1 MLKKSLRLL
10 STIFAVWSFQTGLA
24 YSNQIK
30 IIMLGDSLTAGY
42 GIEKTASYPSILQ
55 EKLSKG
61 NKSVEIINAGIS
73 GSTTASASSR
83 LEWLLK
89 ANPTHLFLALGAN
102 DGLRGF
108 KLDTTKK
115 NLADAI
121 QLAIQKKVKVLL
133 VGMKI
138 PPNYGVKYTMEFEQ
152 LYKDLAKK
160 FSIPLLPFLLEGV
173 AGERSLNIPDGIHP
187 NEKGHQIIAD
197 NVEIFLK
204 RNIKTLK

>member
-1 MLKKSLRLL
+1 
-10 STIFAVWSFQTGLA
+10 
-24 YSNQIK
+24 
-30 IIMLGDSLTAGY
+30 MLGDSLTAGY

-55 EKLSKG
+55 EKLSKS

-89 ANPTHLFLALGAN
+89 AKPTHLFLALGAN

>member
-1 MLKKSLRLL
+1 
-10 STIFAVWSFQTGLA
+10 
-24 YSNQIK
+24 
-30 IIMLGDSLTAGY
+30 MLGDSLTAGY

-89 ANPTHLFLALGAN
+89 AKPTHLFSLGCK
-102 DGLRGF
+102 RWIKGF
-108 KLDTTKK
+108 KLDTTK

-121 QLAIQKKVKVLL
+121 QLAIQKKVQGSSCRNENAAELWSQ
-133 VGMKI
+133 I
-138 PPNYGVKYTMEFEQ
+138 TMEFEQ

-187 NEKGHQIIAD
+187 NEKG
-197 NVEIFLK
+197 
-204 RNIKTLK
+204 IKS